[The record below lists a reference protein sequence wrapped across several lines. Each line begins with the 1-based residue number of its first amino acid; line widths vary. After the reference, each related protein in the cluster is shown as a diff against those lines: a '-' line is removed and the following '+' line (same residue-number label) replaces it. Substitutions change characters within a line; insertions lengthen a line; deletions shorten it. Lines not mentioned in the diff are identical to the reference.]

1 MSQEYSSFNCM
12 QFAVASANLLSA
24 GTTDSPLTTHGV
36 LQASRLGSHLASADV
51 QVSYIFSSD
60 LQRAFKTA
68 EAIRL
73 AQPDA
78 PETVTQ
84 LQVLREQDFGFY
96 EGKHFY
102 ERPKGGDKSGRDAH
116 REAHLNTKRF
126 QDVESKQSMIARV
139 EAFLDGHLV
148 PLFPFVTDAETVAV
162 VAHGIILTYLWR
174 GILARFHP
182 GSVAV
187 AAGVMVGGA
196 GLGLE
201 YLGGWSN
208 TGYLDLEIKSK
219 GLRGPDP
226 PQSSTGLSHPN
237 GQNQD
242 VGPELK
248 AGPPGAAALTP
259 NRLPAAVLSVQRA
272 DGVVPSPIAQRVTDP
287 AMLDG
292 LISIPHNGSPAP
304 EPTLSTTTVEPP
316 SKLLDQALVV
326 KAVNSQEHLK
336 GLKKTRG
343 GIGSSK
349 HDEKQKTVDSFF
361 KRQKLG

>member
-1 MSQEYSSFNCM
+1 M
-12 QFAVASANLLSA
+12 
-24 GTTDSPLTTHGV
+24 
-36 LQASRLGSHLASADV
+36 GSHLAATDV
-51 QVSYIFSSD
+51 QISYIFSSD

-102 ERPKGGDKSGRDAH
+102 ERPKGSDKSSREAH
-116 REAHLNTKRF
+116 REANSNTDGFR
-126 QDVESKQSMIARV
+126 DVESKQSMIARV
-139 EAFLDGHLV
+139 EAFLDRHLV

-182 GSVAV
+182 GSVSV
-187 AAGVMVGGA
+187 AAGVMAGGP
-196 GLGLE
+196 GMGLE

-208 TGYLDLEIKSK
+208 TGYLDLEMNSK
-219 GLRGPDP
+219 ILPCPSLP
-226 PQSSTGLSHPN
+226 PASIESSVTN
-237 GQNQD
+237 GQTQD
-242 VGPELK
+242 GGPRLSALLPSSAASNPLSATAPASSLK
-248 AGPPGAAALTP
+248 QSDTVASLPTTQQVADLTICEDCAS
-259 NRLPAAVLSVQRA
+259 LPQIEA
-272 DGVVPSPIAQRVTDP
+272 P
-287 AMLDG
+287 M
-292 LISIPHNGSPAP
+292 P
-304 EPTLSTTTVEPP
+304 EPAVTLVPP
-316 SKLLDQALVV
+316 SKLPNLALVV
-326 KAVNSQEHLK
+326 KAVNNQEHLK

-343 GIGSSK
+343 GIGSLK